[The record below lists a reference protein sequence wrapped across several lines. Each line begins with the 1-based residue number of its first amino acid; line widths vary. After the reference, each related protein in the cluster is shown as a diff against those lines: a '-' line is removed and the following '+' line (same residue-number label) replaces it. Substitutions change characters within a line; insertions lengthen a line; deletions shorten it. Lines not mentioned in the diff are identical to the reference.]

1 MKSEIKY
8 LVNPRIKEITHIGD
22 IKEYVKKVH
31 FYKEGECGYGCCY
44 IEDKYFWGKNPPI
57 YEVNE
62 DKIKPFLFYTE
73 EEAIAKVKL
82 TLEEMILEYEK
93 IIDNFKKMTK

>member
-8 LVNPRIKEITHIGD
+8 LVNPRIREITHIED
-22 IKEYVKKVH
+22 IKEYVEKVY
-31 FYKEGECGYGCCY
+31 FYREGEFGCGCCY
-44 IEDKYFWGKNPPI
+44 IKDRNFWENNPPTWK
-57 YEVNE
+57 VNE
-62 DKIKPFLFYTE
+62 GEIKPFLFNTE